1 MLYRLLRGL
10 AALVPAEARPRLG
23 ELAWVRA
30 RLIVTRLAERQGLTY
45 VQAWTQIIV
54 EAAAS
59 AATFTPSRMA
69 LAPSPH
75 GRAASSPAGMGVV
88 TSPKRSLKG
97 KQSRK

>member
-1 MLYRLLRGL
+1 M
-10 AALVPAEARPRLG
+10 
-23 ELAWVRA
+23 RA

-69 LAPSPH
+69 L
-75 GRAASSPAGMGVV
+75 SSPAGMGVM